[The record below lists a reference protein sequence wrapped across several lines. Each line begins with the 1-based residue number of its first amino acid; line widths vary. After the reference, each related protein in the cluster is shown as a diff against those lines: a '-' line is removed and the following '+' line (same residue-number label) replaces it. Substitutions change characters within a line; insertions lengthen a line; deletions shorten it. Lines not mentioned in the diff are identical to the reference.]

1 MSSTFLL
8 VISRGETSVG
18 CVGGAK
24 EEGNSFLTALPPR
37 YLNFFSFKLYVK
49 WYEFLYLVS
58 HETDAIKENWDGLK
72 YEMVLAYYGC
82 SSQVFLLALWCH
94 SCVAFPSHYCLLFFF
109 YRSELCLH
117 LELSLLSADVGIW
130 SDFRFVLPG
139 LGFTT
144 CLQLI
149 SLLRTSVFMS
159 IIFVLHLT
167 CMMSWKSATEGP

>member
-1 MSSTFLL
+1 MRWFLHIMGVAARYFSLLFDVTL
-8 VISRGETSVG
+8 VWP
-18 CVGGAK
+18 
-24 EEGNSFLTALPPR
+24 FPPIIVC
-37 YLNFFSFKLYVK
+37 F
-49 WYEFLYLVS
+49 
-58 HETDAIKENWDGLK
+58 
-72 YEMVLAYYGC
+72 
-82 SSQVFLLALWCH
+82 
-94 SCVAFPSHYCLLFFF
+94 FFF

-117 LELSLLSADVGIW
+117 LELGLLSADVGIW

-167 CMMSWKSATEGP
+167 CVMS